1 MLIDLAKIDFAPGQG
16 GGGGKIEISCT
27 VSTVTENGDYTYN
40 ASDIGPNYTLSD
52 VTVPVDVHPSTS
64 LSAYYDQNGNYTI
77 SGEFNGGEVTV
88 DVQGGQKPEESLVET
103 ITSNGSYS
111 YSPQPGYVFDSV
123 ALSVDVPQKSEESL
137 AETIYSNGNYSYSPQ
152 PGEVYDSVSLT
163 VDVHPSTSLSVSYSS
178 NGVYTILGEFNGGQV
193 TVSVSGGGGGGS
205 SDQYIY
211 RNGSVDDSGLTDIG
225 WTQNDINYYK
235 YNSPHYA
242 WRNSEYTVSQ
252 ADKDLYGVID
262 ASNKD
267 SYKNDVQYLPVYDM
281 TGVTNYNSYFS
292 DFKEL
297 RAIPYI
303 DLSSYTGSCRYMFRR
318 CYKLETI
325 PPLDFS
331 GCSNIANLF
340 EDCYSLVSVPSP
352 LECIRLT
359 TLASM
364 FKNCRNLVE
373 LPQLVTG
380 SLQYADNFCEG
391 CSSLKYAP
399 EMDLSYMLRTRWM
412 FDGCSNLEHISFV
425 SGYFEVA
432 PNTYATLYDLN
443 RCAQMEAM
451 FRDCKLLDF
460 STMLGFYVSTSAN
473 NFKYMFENCESMTDS
488 PIMNYIG
495 GNVSQMYMDCNNL
508 DTFDNVFVLG
518 NFTDC
523 TRMFAGCDNLLHINK
538 SLPTSL
544 CTASKMR
551 EMFMRCPR
559 LEDIGGIDFSGC
571 DDDPVLFGLE
581 NDMSNL
587 TSVTVNGSI
596 NVSFPY
602 TFSRC
607 IALDRSSVL
616 NILAVMS
623 YANNADPKDMV
634 FNVGVEDGQDLQD
647 LLTAC
652 TAKGWNITGLTVV
665 PVV

>member
-1 MLIDLAKIDFAPGQG
+1 MTIDLANIDFAPGQG
-16 GGGGKIEISCT
+16 GGGGKIETSWT
-27 VSTVTENGDYTYN
+27 VSTVTENGNYTYN

-52 VTVPVDVHPSTS
+52 VTVP
-64 LSAYYDQNGNYTI
+64 
-77 SGEFNGGEVTV
+77 
-88 DVQGGQKPEESLVET
+88 
-103 ITSNGSYS
+103 
-111 YSPQPGYVFDSV
+111 
-123 ALSVDVPQKSEESL
+123 
-137 AETIYSNGNYSYSPQ
+137 
-152 PGEVYDSVSLT
+152 

-193 TVSVSGGGGGGS
+193 TVSVPGGGGGGS

-211 RNGSVDDSGLTDIG
+211 RNCSVDDSGLTDIG

-267 SYKNDVQYLPVYDM
+267 SYKDDVLQYLPVYDM

-331 GCSNIANLF
+331 GCSSIANLF

-352 LECIRLT
+352 LECSRLT

-380 SLQYADNFCEG
+380 GLQYGDNFCQG

-443 RCAQMEAM
+443 RCSKMEAM
-451 FRDCKLLDF
+451 FRDCKLLHF
-460 STMLGFYVSTSAN
+460 IAMLGFYVSTSAN
-473 NFKYMFENCESMTDS
+473 NFKYMFENCSMTSS
-488 PIMNYIG
+488 PVMNYIG
-495 GNVSQMYMDCNNL
+495 GDVTGMYMDCNNL

-523 TRMFAGCDNLLHINK
+523 TMMFAGCDNLLHINK

-551 EMFMRCPR
+551 EMFMRCHR
-559 LEDIGGIDFSGC
+559 LENIDGIDFSGC

-607 IALDRSSVL
+607 ITLDRSSVL
-616 NILAVMS
+616 SILTAMS
-623 YANNADPKDMV
+623 NANNADPKDMV
-634 FNVGVEDGQDLQD
+634 FSVGAEDGQDLQD